1 MASPLKNS
9 TTPIHRLQEVTGVI
23 LAGGKSTRYGSNK
36 AFACIDGVPLIE
48 RVIQVMGAVFENMLL
63 ITNTAEEYAHLG
75 LPMKGDL
82 IKGLGPMGGVYTG
95 LKSISGE
102 SGFFVA
108 CDMPYL
114 NAALIRRILEMRGD
128 SDAVVP
134 RLGAMVEPLHALYTK
149 GCIGA
154 IEELIRAGDRQIL
167 RFFARVRVQYVDEEV
182 LRAFDRD
189 LRFLANVNRP
199 QDLPPTGRGGG
210 PVS

>member
-1 MASPLKNS
+1 MKNS
-9 TTPIHRLQEVTGVI
+9 NTPIHRLQEVTGVI

-63 ITNTAEEYAHLG
+63 ITNTPEEYAHLG

-114 NAALIRRILEMRGD
+114 NATLIRRILEMRGV

-154 IEELIRAGDRQIL
+154 IEELIRAGNHQIL
-167 RFFARVRVQYVDEEV
+167 RFFARVRVQYVDEEL
-182 LRAFDRD
+182 LRTYDGD

-199 QDLPPTGRGGG
+199 RDLQSTGQGGG